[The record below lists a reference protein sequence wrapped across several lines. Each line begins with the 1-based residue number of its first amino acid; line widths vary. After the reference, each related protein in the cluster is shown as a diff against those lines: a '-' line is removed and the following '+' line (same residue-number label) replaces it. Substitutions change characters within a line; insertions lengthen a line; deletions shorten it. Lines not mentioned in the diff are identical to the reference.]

1 MENYL
6 NNFLF
11 TYLPHIAFSVFWF
24 GVITRFSYANKR
36 IQAQSTQLLADDK
49 VKLGNNLFHIGIL
62 AVLMGHFTLFIPEQW
77 YHYIMTTETKRMI
90 ALTSGTFFGVMATA
104 GLFILTNRRINN
116 KRIRFNSRFP
126 DYFILLLLLI
136 EAIIGLS
143 SASVT
148 AMSPVADYA
157 LLGEWAVNVIS
168 FQPDAGAILSS
179 ISIVY
184 KIHIVIG
191 LFVIMIFPYTK
202 LMHMLVFPF
211 AYFLRKGQQL
221 VRRRS

>member
-1 MENYL
+1 MEHYL

-11 TYLPHIAFSVFWF
+11 TYLPHIAIAVFWF
-24 GVITRFSYANKR
+24 GTITRFSIANKR
-36 IQAQSTQLLADDK
+36 IQAESTQLLADDR
-49 VKLGNNLFHIGIL
+49 VRLGNNLFHIGIL

-90 ALTSGTFFGVMATA
+90 ALTSGTFFGLMATV
-104 GLFILTNRRINN
+104 GLFILANRRINN

-143 SASVT
+143 SATVT
-148 AMSPVADYA
+148 ALSPVADYA
-157 LLGEWAVNVIS
+157 LLGEWAVKVIT
-168 FQPDAGAILSS
+168 FQPDAGAILSG

-191 LFVIMIFPYTK
+191 LFIIMIFPFTK
-202 LMHMLVFPF
+202 LMHMLVYPF
-211 AYFLRKGQQL
+211 LYFFRKGYQL